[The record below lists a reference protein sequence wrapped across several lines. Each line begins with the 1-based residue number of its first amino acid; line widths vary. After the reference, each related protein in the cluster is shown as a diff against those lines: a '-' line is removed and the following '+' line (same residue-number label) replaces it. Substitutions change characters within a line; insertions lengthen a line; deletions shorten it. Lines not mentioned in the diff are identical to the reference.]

1 MNREEQIEKIKTTD
15 IWDMVVIG
23 GGATGLGTTLDA
35 ASRGLK
41 VLCIEK
47 VDFSKGTSSKSTK
60 LIHGGVR
67 YLEQGHLAMVKSALQ
82 ERWALMKNAPT
93 MTKKLSFVLPTYS
106 YFQWLYF
113 GLGLIVYD
121 FLSGKLSLG
130 KTRFLNKK
138 AVIKKIPNI
147 EQKKLVGGI
156 RYFDGQF
163 DDSEM
168 CLALARTAMKYG
180 ATVIN
185 HVSME
190 NFIYDKHGKISG
202 AIIKDHFENIEY
214 KISSKSVINATGVY
228 ADEILQKDKPESE
241 PLIKPSRGTHIVVD
255 KKFYGSPH
263 AMIIPKTSDGRVL
276 FAVPWHNKVVIG
288 TTDIYTNEK
297 DAEPKAT
304 QDEVD
309 FILHNFNEYIQQT
322 VHKSD
327 ILSVFSGLR
336 PLIQQQ
342 KINSTAALVRDHTIL
357 VSKSGLITITGGKWT
372 TYRKM
377 AEDTVNKAVKIHLLH
392 HATKCVTKK
401 LQLLSNVRPTATHDD
416 VFLHPD
422 FPYTER
428 DVVFAIRNEMA
439 CTIEDILSRRIRIL
453 FFDAKAA
460 IAIAPKVGKILQN
473 KLSKDDIW
481 YQNQLDSFDE
491 IAQKYL
497 IEH

>member
-1 MNREEQIEKIKTTD
+1 MNREEQIERIKNTD
-15 IWDMVVIG
+15 MWDILVIG
-23 GGATGLGTTLDA
+23 GGATGLGTALDA

-93 MTKKLSFVLPTYS
+93 MTKKLSFVLPAYS
-106 YFQWLYF
+106 YFQWLYY
-113 GLGLIVYD
+113 GLGLMVYD

-130 KTRFLNKK
+130 KTRFLNKT

-185 HVSME
+185 HVSLDK
-190 NFIYDKHGKISG
+190 FIYNDNNKISG
-202 AIIKDHFENIEY
+202 AIIKDHFENLEY
-214 KISSKSVINATGVY
+214 LISTNSIINATGVY
-228 ADEILQKDKPESE
+228 ADEILQKDRPDSESF
-241 PLIKPSRGTHIVVD
+241 IKPSRGTHIVVD
-255 KKFYGSPH
+255 KKFYDSPH

-276 FAVPWHNKVVIG
+276 FVVPWHHKVVIG
-288 TTDIYTNEK
+288 TTDIYTDEK
-297 DAEPKAT
+297 DTEPKAT
-304 QDEVD
+304 KEEVD
-309 FILHNFNEYIQQT
+309 FILHNYNEYINQAVQ
-322 VHKSD
+322 KSD
-327 ILSVFSGLR
+327 ILSIFSGLR
-336 PLIQQQ
+336 PLIKQ
-342 KINSTAALVRDHTIL
+342 KKIHSTAALVRDHTL
-357 VSKSGLITITGGKWT
+357 WVSDSGLITITGGKWT

-377 AEDTVNKAVKIHLLH
+377 AEDTVNKAIKTHTLNHANKCITNKI
-392 HATKCVTKK
+392 
-401 LQLLSNVRPTATHDD
+401 QLLSNLRPTATHED
-416 VFLHPD
+416 VLLHPD

-453 FFDAKAA
+453 FFDAKVA
-460 IAIAPKVGKILQN
+460 IDIAPKVGKILQS

-481 YQNQLDSFDE
+481 YQNQLESFNE

-497 IEH
+497 I